1 MSTAPQD
8 VPVALH
14 QALTRLLRPLVKLLV
29 HYHISYPYLIQLL
42 KSVYVE
48 VAEHDVPH
56 PSKTVTD
63 SRITM
68 LTGVHRKDVR
78 RLRDATEEVADVGRH
93 IALGAQ
99 VASAW
104 LTTPD
109 YVDSA
114 GEPRALFR
122 LATEGEPS
130 FESLVE
136 SASKQDLR
144 ARSVLDEWLRLG
156 VITVDEHDKVHLRA
170 EAFIP
175 AEGFDERAYIFGMTQ
190 HDHLAAAVHNLLG
203 EEPPRLDRC
212 VYYNHLHSESVNKL
226 NTLIQGEAMT
236 LLKSVDRKAR
246 EMQRRDSGK
255 AAATERFTLGIYFNR
270 EDAAAT
276 DKER

>member
-1 MSTAPQD
+1 MNAPIQD
-8 VPVALH
+8 VPIALR

-42 KSVYVE
+42 KSVYIE
-48 VAEHDVPH
+48 VAERDIPH
-56 PSKTVTD
+56 PPKTLTD

-78 RLRDATEEVADVGRH
+78 RLRDTSEESADTGKH

-104 LTTPD
+104 LTMPE
-109 YVDSA
+109 YVNRA
-114 GEPRALFR
+114 GEPRPLFR

-156 VITVDEHDKVHLRA
+156 VITIDSDNKVHLRA

-175 AEGFDERAYIFGMTQ
+175 AEGFDEKAYIFGMTQ

-203 EEPPRLDRC
+203 EQPPRLDRC
-212 VYYNHLHSESVNKL
+212 VYYNNLRPDSVDKL
-226 NTLIQGEAMT
+226 NALIQDEVMT
-236 LLKSVDRKAR
+236 MLKLVDRKAR
-246 EMQRRDSGK
+246 EIQRRDSGK
-255 AAATERFTLGIYFNR
+255 TDATERFTLGVYFNR
-270 EDAAAT
+270 ENMPPT
-276 DKER
+276 DKE